1 MTWER
6 VLALCNRMYKHAL
19 TRHGILR
26 VARKG
31 PVHTQ
36 VVKCDVQ
43 SCALPPQSGQCRLEC
58 VVLVVADSR
67 ESSMCATVKS
77 EKVRLQRGVYPGCA
91 VVESLESASCMAM
104 CMLHGIVFV
113 MVVACSPRRVVS
125 NSIRYELHRSIS
137 TRGFNTA
144 APGTP
149 GLRCH

>member
-91 VVESLESASCMAM
+91 VVESLESASCMADVHAAC
-104 CMLHGIVFV
+104 CM
-113 MVVACSPRRVVS
+113 ASCS
-125 NSIRYELHRSIS
+125 
-137 TRGFNTA
+137 
-144 APGTP
+144 
-149 GLRCH
+149 